1 MEDLDIAAITKRSI
15 HGVFA
20 LVTRTF
26 IVQAI
31 AFTTNF
37 LLTIYLSPSIFG
49 VWFIVTA
56 IIAFLTYFSD
66 IGLAAAL
73 IQKKEDITEED
84 LRTTFTIQQ
93 ALVITVVII
102 ALFVSPLVGKFYHLE
117 QEGIFLFQALVLSFF
132 LSSLKTIP
140 SIILE
145 RNLRF
150 EKIVIPEIVET
161 LFFNSI
167 ALVLAVKGFGITSFT
182 IAVLVRGIVGVITI
196 YIIAPWKIG
205 FGFSRKEAK
214 KLLSFGI
221 PFQLNSFIALIKDD
235 LMVAYI
241 GKVLPL
247 AQVGYVGFAQ
257 KWSLAPLQLI
267 MENIVRITFPSYA
280 RLQHDT
286 ENLVKAIEKSLF
298 ALTLIIFPTL
308 VGLVCLAP
316 VFIHLI
322 PKYQKWEPAL
332 LSLGFFAINA
342 GLSTISTPL
351 TNALNAIGKIKTSL
365 YLMIMWTILT
375 WGLTPLFIWLFGFN
389 GVAGASALISL
400 TVVVV
405 IIVAR
410 KYIPFSVSHLITPT
424 IAAIIMAII
433 LQITVRILP
442 STVLSLILMIVLG
455 GIVYFGVTIALA
467 REEVFNDVL
476 LIKKQ
481 FIK

>member
-31 AFTTNF
+31 SFIVNF
-37 LLTIYLSPSIFG
+37 LLTIYLSPGTFG
-49 VWFIVTA
+49 VWFIVTSV
-56 IIAFLTYFSD
+56 IAFLTYFSD

-73 IQKKEDITEED
+73 IQKKEEVTEED

-93 ALVITVVII
+93 VLVILVSVI
-102 ALFVSPLVGKFYHLE
+102 ALFASSYVGKFYKLE
-117 QEGIFLFQALVLSFF
+117 AEGIFLFQALIISFF

-161 LFFNSI
+161 LVFNSI
-167 ALVLAVKGFGITSFT
+167 ALILAVKGFGITSFT
-182 IAVLVRGIVGVITI
+182 FAVLARGIVGVIAI
-196 YIIAPWKIG
+196 YIICPWRIG

-221 PFQLNSFIALIKDD
+221 PFQLNSFIALLKDD

-247 AQVGYVGFAQ
+247 AQVGYIGFAQ

-286 ENLVKAIEKSLF
+286 NSLVKAIEKSLF
-298 ALTLIIFPTL
+298 ALALIIFPTL
-308 VGLVCLAP
+308 VGLVSLAP
-316 VFIHLI
+316 LFINLI
-322 PKYQKWEPAL
+322 PKYEKWEPAL
-332 LSLGFFAINA
+332 VSLGFFAINA
-342 GLSTISTPL
+342 ALSSISTPL
-351 TNALNAIGKIKTSL
+351 TNALNAIGKIKVSL
-365 YLMIMWTILT
+365 YLMVMWTILT
-375 WGLTPLFIWLFGFN
+375 WVLSPLFIFLFGYN
-389 GVAGASALISL
+389 GFAAASALISL

-405 IIVAR
+405 IYLAR
-410 KYIPFSVSHLITPT
+410 KYIPFSVFHLWTP
-424 IAAIIMAII
+424 IAGAVSMGII
-433 LQITVRILP
+433 LQIGIHILP
-442 STVLSLILMIVLG
+442 VSLPSLICLILAG
-455 GIVYFGVTIALA
+455 GLVYFATVFLLA
-467 REEVFNDVL
+467 RKEVVSDVL
-476 LIKKQ
+476 LIKQQ

>member
-73 IQKKEDITEED
+73 IQKKEDITQED

-93 ALVITVVII
+93 VLVITVVVI
-102 ALFVSPLVGKFYHLE
+102 ALFVSPIVGKFYHLE
-117 QEGIFLFQALVLSFF
+117 QEGIFLFQALVISFF

-196 YIIAPWKIG
+196 YIIAPWQIG
-205 FGFSRKEAK
+205 FGFSMKEAK
-214 KLLSFGI
+214 RLLSFGI

-241 GKVLPL
+241 GKILPL

-286 ENLVKAIEKSLF
+286 DNLVKAIEKSLF

-316 VFIHLI
+316 LFVHLI

-332 LSLGFFAINA
+332 LSLGLFAINA

-351 TNALNAIGKIKTSL
+351 TNALNAIGRIKTSL
-365 YLMIMWTILT
+365 YLMVMWTILT

-389 GVAGASALISL
+389 GVAGASALISC
-400 TVVVV
+400 TVIVV

-424 IAAIIMAII
+424 IAAIVMAIA
-433 LQITVRILP
+433 LQIVLHILP
-442 STVLSLILMIVLG
+442 STLISLILLVVLG
-455 GIVYFGVTIALA
+455 GLVYFGVTIALA
-467 REEVFNDVL
+467 REEVFNDLL